1 MPDPERRPR
10 VVIVGSGFGGL
21 ACARRLNRQP
31 VDVILLDQH
40 NYHLFTPLLYQ
51 VATGLLNPADIAYPL
66 RTVFRHSPNVR
77 FRQATVTGVDLAGKT
92 VQVRGGPD
100 IPYDYLVLASGST
113 DNYFGNQEI
122 AQLSLGLKVLPDA
135 TRLRNHVLT
144 CLERADAEV
153 NPDVRRA
160 LLTFVMVG
168 GGPTGVECSGALA
181 ELMQIVA
188 GKDYHQISRSEIRIV
203 LVEGLPRLLSAFSE
217 HLGRYA
223 QRVLERRG
231 VEVRTRVLV
240 KAADAQAV
248 SLSDGTSIPC
258 RTIVWSAGV
267 RPNDPTEAPSV
278 PRFRN
283 ARIKVD
289 GWLRIPEAAGAFA
302 IGDVASP
309 EVGDQGQLP
318 MLSPPFVVAA
328 SYILLFGPRG
338 IITYN
343 VFGLSPNILGL
354 YGLWGVQT
362 IAFFPYAYQLIADV
376 LSRSDPRLEQA
387 ARNLGASPWSVF
399 RTITV
404 PLARPGL
411 VSAVLLVAIYVETVS
426 ETLLPV
432 GSRSH
437 GAISRRRIESP
448 SIVKR

>member
-1 MPDPERRPR
+1 MPDETRRPR

-77 FRQATVTGVDLAGKT
+77 FRQATVAGVDLAGKT
-92 VQVRGGPD
+92 VRVRGGPAV
-100 IPYDYLVLASGST
+100 PYDYLVLATGST

-122 AQLSLGLKVLPDA
+122 AEVSLGLKVLPDA
-135 TRLRNHVLT
+135 TRLRNHVLS

-153 NPDVRRA
+153 NTDVRRA
-160 LLTFVMVG
+160 LLTFVIVG
-168 GGPTGVECSGALA
+168 GGPTGVESSGALA
-181 ELMQIVA
+181 ELMEIVA

-231 VEVRTRVLV
+231 VDVRLKALV
-240 KAADAQAV
+240 KAADEHGV
-248 SLSDGTSIPC
+248 TLSDQTSIPC

-267 RPNDPTEAPSV
+267 RPNDPTGTPSV

-289 GWLRIPEAAGAFA
+289 GWLRIPGATGAYA

-309 EVGDQGQLP
+309 EVGDQRQLP
-318 MLSPPFVVAA
+318 MLSPPAMQAGRYVARAIVDHVRGVTVQRGPFHYVDKGTMATIGRNAGVTHLPGGLEFTGFLGWLIWLFVHIYYLIGFRNRISALGSWA
-328 SYILLFGPRG
+328 WDYLRHDRPIRIILA
-338 IITYN
+338 T
-343 VFGLSPNILGL
+343 
-354 YGLWGVQT
+354 GVE
-362 IAFFPYAYQLIADV
+362 P
-376 LSRSDPRLEQA
+376 EQA
-387 ARNLGASPWSVF
+387 PSVAS
-399 RTITV
+399 
-404 PLARPGL
+404 
-411 VSAVLLVAIYVETVS
+411 
-426 ETLLPV
+426 
-432 GSRSH
+432 GSTRKM
-437 GAISRRRIESP
+437 G
-448 SIVKR
+448 